1 MELTL
6 TQADSDIQVMYNGDY
21 FVLDFLYDPKIFSK
35 LHEIPGADNGNI
47 EERKWVIPKENLK
60 DLNRLLNQY
69 IIWKSP
75 EEMANEKRDLEIV
88 EESLDDVLTRIPK
101 DIQTPYM
108 KLDPYDFQ
116 KLSVGWAITPK
127 GSKAQI
133 HGGLLADLMGLGKTI
148 QALAISGKF
157 KELGKVQRV
166 LIICP
171 ATLKF
176 QWSQEIEK
184 FTHEK
189 SLIIEGDKK
198 KREKQFQKIKD
209 DNPFYT
215 LINYELLRQKDILGR
230 EPVGKPKNGEK
241 QKTKA
246 IHGDYNVLA
255 SLLDIGY
262 DMVIIDEAHRMKNPD
277 SETAKVIRQ
286 INPEYKLLMTGTPI
300 TKDLQNIFQLL
311 DYLSPNILSSSELDF
326 EQRRKQFED
335 KFVVTAWNPF
345 TKWNKEKMVVGVK
358 NVGVLKNLVAPYMLR
373 RTTEEVSDDMPTQ
386 KEFMITVG
394 WDKDQKSL
402 YEQLAKELVDLQE
415 IKGHEKDPIKLEKI
429 DNEMHA
435 LYLYM
440 LETCNT
446 PELLLMSDSALAKKK
461 IGNRKSFSKPPKLNR
476 VIEMAE
482 EIMANGED
490 KIIIFT
496 KFERMTQILRRELLE
511 LSKDMAKKNGS
522 KNKLDFGL
530 VMYTGETKKGCKW
543 MRELDK
549 NNESS
554 SGLKCTECPFF
565 KECDTREKS
574 AWLFQNHPGVRII
587 LATDAANY
595 GVNLQSGK
603 YLFNYDLPDSFSV
616 YDQRK
621 GRNKR
626 LGSKYKEVYVYN
638 FGIDGAIDHSK
649 FNKLMK
655 QKEIIDMVV
664 EKNELE
670 EDAVIRVTQEIN
682 MMNDIIKEMKTKK

>member
-6 TQADSDIQVMYNGDY
+6 TQSDSDIQVMYNGDY
-21 FVLDFLYDPKIFSK
+21 FILDFLYDPKIFSK
-35 LHEIPGADNGNI
+35 LHDIPGADNGNI

-69 IIWKSP
+69 IVWKSP
-75 EEMANEKRDLEIV
+75 EVMANEKKDLEIV

-101 DIQTPYM
+101 DIQTPFM

-116 KLSVGWAITPK
+116 KLSVGWAMTPK
-127 GSKAQI
+127 GTKAQI

-157 KELGKVQRV
+157 KEIGKAKRV

-184 FTHEK
+184 FTYEK
-189 SLIIEGDKK
+189 SVIIEGDKK

-209 DNPFYT
+209 ENPFYT

-255 SLLDIGY
+255 SLLNIGY

-300 TKDLQNIFQLL
+300 TKDLQNIFQLI

-326 EQRRKQFED
+326 EQRRQQFDD

-415 IKGHEKDPIKLEKI
+415 IKGHEKDPIKIEKI

-461 IGNRKSFSKPPKLNR
+461 IGNRKSFNKPPKLNR

-522 KNKLDFGL
+522 KSKLDFGL
-530 VMYTGETKKGCKW
+530 VMYTGATKKGCKW
-543 MRELDK
+543 MRELEK
-549 NNESS
+549 NNEPS

-587 LATDAANY
+587 LATDAANI
-595 GVNLQSGK
+595 GVNLQTGK

-626 LGSKYKEVYVYN
+626 LGSKHKEVYVYN

-682 MMNDIIKEMKTKK
+682 MMKDIIKEMKTKK